1 MFRPRGVVLRYSQR
15 KENSMPRHVL
25 TIRELGEAAC
35 WLLARQAIGI
45 RDAGE
50 YTDFMQGKT
59 AVLIFYQE
67 ALPERLCVTAAV
79 RQMSGFVVYESPSI
93 RRREELARYKRQ
105 VLPVFDYFVDCLY
118 IYGISPAPRRDE
130 SVRVNFPIINAGGP
144 EAHPVHALADI
155 ACMLRGSGDLRGVT
169 AAWIGCA
176 NGTLHSLIEATAFFP
191 FALRISLP
199 PLVDAAPMR
208 EAARRLQTPVT
219 FTDCPE
225 DALRGVDYIFAGCS
239 GDMSEDEAKTW
250 RLDAR
255 LVGLAAEKARVMLSS
270 SPIDV
275 IAVNAEIF
283 ASPASLLRRQAE
295 YRLRVHKRMLHW
307 VFLEDEPKI

>member
-1 MFRPRGVVLRYSQR
+1 
-15 KENSMPRHVL
+15 MPRHVL

-35 WLLARQAIGI
+35 WLLARQAVGI

-93 RRREELARYKRQ
+93 RRREELARYRHQ
-105 VLPVFDYFVDCLY
+105 ILPVFDYFVDCMY
-118 IYGISPAPRRDE
+118 IYGISQPRRNSE
-130 SVRVNFPIINAGGP
+130 SVRVNFPIINAGAP
-144 EAHPVHALADI
+144 DAHPVHALADI

-169 AAWIGCA
+169 AAWLGCA
-176 NGTLHSLIEATAFFP
+176 NGTLCSLIEATAFFP

-199 PLVDAAPMR
+199 PSADATPMR
-208 EAARRLQTPVT
+208 EAAGRLRTPVT
-219 FTDCPE
+219 FVDSPE

-239 GDMSEDEAKTW
+239 GDVGENEAKTW

-255 LVGLAAEKARVMLSS
+255 LMGLAAEKARVMLSS

-275 IAVNAEIF
+275 IAVDSEIF

-307 VFLEDEPKI
+307 AFLEDDPQM